1 MKEKIVAF
9 AKKYKT
15 ALLVV
20 AGLIII
26 WLIVRA
32 SAKSESAKSD
42 GTPKSLARCLKAS
55 GAKFYGS
62 VSCGYCTKQKA
73 MFGNAAGDLPYIEC
87 TENQKAC
94 QDAGV
99 TGYPTWVFGNG
110 KRQSGAISL
119 DQLQQLSGC

>member
-32 SAKSESAKSD
+32 SGKSD
-42 GTPKSLARCLKAS
+42 QAASDGSPESLARCLRAS

-62 VSCGYCTKQKA
+62 QSCGYCTKQKA
-73 MFGNAAGDLPYIEC
+73 MFGSAARDLPYIEC
-87 TENQKAC
+87 SGNSKAC
-94 QDAGV
+94 QDAGI
-99 TGYPTWVFGNG
+99 TGYPTWVFKDGT
-110 KRQSGAISL
+110 KKTGALSL
-119 DQLQQLSGC
+119 ESLKQFAGC